1 VNEKLQEGDSWID
14 RRVSPSF
21 LFVTG
26 LLLAPAII
34 VQQNLIVKAAQTVLF
49 LILALLSASV
59 AKRRL
64 FVGSIVFM
72 TTTIVVNLFSPVG
85 RVILRIGPLTITR
98 GALVVGLSKATTL
111 GCLLYLSRFCI
122 RPSVRLPGTL
132 GRYVSETFT
141 YLNMLLARARMLPR
155 KNLVRRLDEIFD
167 TVYEKQRFN
176 SHLIEGRNTFAGVAV
191 LLSLVVVNWGLVFFP
206 FSTLLGAG

>member
-1 VNEKLQEGDSWID
+1 MNEKLQEGDSWID

-34 VQQNLIVKAAQTVLF
+34 VQQNLIVKAVQTVLF

-85 RVILRIGPLTITR
+85 RVMLRIGPLTITR

>member
-1 VNEKLQEGDSWID
+1 MNEKLQEGDSWID

>member
-1 VNEKLQEGDSWID
+1 MNEKPQEGDSWID

-34 VQQNLIVKAAQTVLF
+34 VQQNLIVKAVQTVLF

>member
-1 VNEKLQEGDSWID
+1 VNEKPQEGDSWID

-34 VQQNLIVKAAQTVLF
+34 VQQNLIVKAVQTVLF

>member
-1 VNEKLQEGDSWID
+1 VNEKPQEGDSWID

>member
-1 VNEKLQEGDSWID
+1 MNEKPQEGDSWID

-21 LFVTG
+21 LFMAG

-34 VQQNLIVKAAQTVLF
+34 VQQNLIVKAVQTVVF
-49 LILALLSASV
+49 FILALLSVSV

-64 FVGSIVFM
+64 IVGSIVFM

-85 RVILRIGPLTITR
+85 RVMLRIGPLTVTR
-98 GALVVGLSKATTL
+98 GALIVGLSKATTL

-132 GRYVSETFT
+132 GRYVSETFAF
-141 YLNMLLARARMLPR
+141 LSKLLVRRRKLPR
-155 KNLVRRLDEIFD
+155 KNLVQRLDEIFD
-167 TVYEKQRFN
+167 TVYKEQRFS
-176 SHLIEGRNTFAGVAV
+176 SHFIEGRNTFAGVAV
-191 LLSLVVVNWGLVFFP
+191 LVFLLVVNWGLVFFP
-206 FSTLLGAG
+206 ISTLLGAG

>member
-1 VNEKLQEGDSWID
+1 VNEKPQEGDSWID

-34 VQQNLIVKAAQTVLF
+34 VQQSLIVKTAQTVVF
-49 LILALLSASV
+49 LILALLSVSV

-64 FVGSIVFM
+64 FIGSIVFM

-85 RVILRIGPLTITR
+85 RVMLRIGPLAITR

-122 RPSVRLPGTL
+122 RPSVRLPGTF
-132 GRYVSETFT
+132 GRYVSETFA
-141 YLNMLLARARMLPR
+141 YLSKLLARRRKLPR
-155 KNLVRRLDEIFD
+155 KNLVYRLDEIFD
-167 TVYEKQRFN
+167 TVYTEQRFN
-176 SHLIEGRNTFAGVAV
+176 DHLTEGRNTFAGIAV
-191 LLSLVVVNWGLVFFP
+191 LVSLLVVNWGLVFFP
-206 FSTLLGAG
+206 FSTLLGLG